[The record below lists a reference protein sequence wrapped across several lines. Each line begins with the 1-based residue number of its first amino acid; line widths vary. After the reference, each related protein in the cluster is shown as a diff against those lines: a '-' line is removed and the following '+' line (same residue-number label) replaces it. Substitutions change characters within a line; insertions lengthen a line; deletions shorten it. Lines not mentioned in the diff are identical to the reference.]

1 MILENAVKIRT
12 YSDEFAAELAA
23 SWLAEEKIPY
33 EIVTDDAGGA
43 YPMLHVTKGV
53 RLYVEKPN
61 EERAKAV
68 LERAEQGV
76 DESVFPDDLG
86 DEPAPES
93 PEPPAEPS

>member
-12 YSDEFAAELAA
+12 YSDVFAAELAA
-23 SWLAEEKIPY
+23 SWLAEEQIPY

-86 DEPAPES
+86 AGEQSE
-93 PEPPAEPS
+93 